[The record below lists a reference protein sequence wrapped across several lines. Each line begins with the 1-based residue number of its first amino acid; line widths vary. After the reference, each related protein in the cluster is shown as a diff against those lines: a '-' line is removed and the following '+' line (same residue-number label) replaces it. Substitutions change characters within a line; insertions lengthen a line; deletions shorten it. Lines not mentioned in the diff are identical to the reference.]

1 LSPSS
6 ALALAE
12 VAFPAPAHEVAGL
25 EAILRMAY
33 AGQDLNGL
41 YQQLLARTEADPAD
55 AGALYD
61 MAIVLQVSGHRDEGL
76 RIQGLALERGRVFRR
91 VYGGG
96 RGVHVVALMT
106 AGDFMANTPVEFLL
120 AGSEAV
126 LDLVYIHAETLDLSH
141 LPPHDVL
148 FVGVGESPQ
157 NQPVLARCAA
167 LLEGWTGP
175 VLKGAPEQIARL
187 TRDGVA
193 ELLEGEPSLLAPA
206 TVRATRRALEAV
218 LAGDILASDLLPGAA
233 FPLIIRPVGTHA
245 GQGMEK
251 LDGLAALAAYLAEHA
266 EEAFY
271 FTQFVDYSDADGM
284 FRKQRI
290 AFIGGRAYPS
300 HFAVS
305 EHWMVHY
312 LSARMVEDAGRRAE
326 ERAWMEGFDDDFAVR
341 HAEAFAALHRGLGLD
356 YFGIDCAELPDGRLL
371 VFEVDVAMIVHDLDP
386 EDVFPYKKP
395 AMRRLFAAFQAELAK
410 IAGR

>member
-1 LSPSS
+1 LSPTS
-6 ALALAE
+6 ALAVVEA
-12 VAFPAPAHEVAGL
+12 AFHEPAHEVVGL
-25 EAILRMAY
+25 ETIMRMAY

-41 YQQLLARTEADPAD
+41 YQKLVARTELDASD

-61 MAIVLQVSGHRDEGL
+61 MAILLQVAGHRDEGL

-91 VYGGG
+91 VYGEGQG
-96 RGVHVVALMT
+96 AHVAALMT

-120 AGSEAV
+120 AGSDVV
-126 LDLVYIHAETLDLSH
+126 LDLVYVDAETPDLSH

-157 NQPVLARCAA
+157 NQAVLARCAK
-167 LLEGWTGP
+167 LLEGWAGP
-175 VLKGAPEQIARL
+175 ILRGAPDRIARL

-193 ELLEGEPSLLAPA
+193 ELLEGEPSVLAPTTA
-206 TVRATRRALEAV
+206 RATRRAVEAV
-218 LAGDILASDLLPGAA
+218 LNGEVLASDLLPGAA
-233 FPLIIRPVGTHA
+233 FPLIIRPIGTHA

-251 LDGLAALAAYLAEHA
+251 LDRPAALAAYLAEHA

-271 FTQFVDYSDADGM
+271 VTQFVDYADADGLY
-284 FRKQRI
+284 RKQRI

-312 LSARMVEDAGRRAE
+312 LSARMAEDAGRRAE
-326 ERAWMEGFDDDFAVR
+326 EEEWMASFDAGFAQR
-341 HAEAFAALHRGLGLD
+341 HADAFAALHRGLGLD
-356 YFGIDCAELPDGRLL
+356 YFGVDCAELADGRLL
-371 VFEVDVAMIVHDLDP
+371 IFEADVAMIVHDLDP

-395 AMRRLFAAFQAELAK
+395 AMRRLFAAFQAELAR